1 MSIPPPQPPL
11 VPPVPPVAPPGAPPG
26 APPLPEMPPP
36 PAPPVPPAP
45 REETAADSVP
55 QGADEPASDPFAVV
69 ADAVDGLRGE
79 MAALGDQFRRRL
91 LNDREGRRGLDELRA
106 ELDHTRRAAEGRL
119 AQPLLYD
126 LVLLL
131 DRVDRHL
138 GVDGGFADSVGAELL
153 TLLEKY
159 GMTRIPVTAGR
170 FDPALQ
176 EAVGTVPAPRP
187 ELAGDVAE
195 VVRHGYRMGDRVVRP
210 QQVRVHAPA

>member
-1 MSIPPPQPPL
+1 MSTPPPQPPQPPWVPPL
-11 VPPVPPVAPPGAPPG
+11 PEVPPQPAAPVPPVPSAPPVPPVPPEESAPD
-26 APPLPEMPPP
+26 
-36 PAPPVPPAP
+36 PAP
-45 REETAADSVP
+45 RAAE
-55 QGADEPASDPFAVV
+55 QPAPDPFAVV
-69 ADAVDGLRGE
+69 ADAVDGLREE
-79 MAALGDQFRRRL
+79 MSALGDQFRRRL

-106 ELDHTRRAAEGRL
+106 ELDHTRKAAEGRL
-119 AQPLLYD
+119 VQPLLYD

-131 DRVDRHL
+131 DRIDRHL

-210 QQVRVHAPA
+210 QQVRVHAIT

>member
-1 MSIPPPQPPL
+1 MSIPPPQPPQPPL
-11 VPPVPPVAPPGAPPG
+11 VPPVPPVAPPGAPP
-26 APPLPEMPPP
+26 LPQMPPP

-45 REETAADSVP
+45 REETAADPVP

-69 ADAVDGLRGE
+69 ADAVDGLREE

-131 DRVDRHL
+131 DRVDRHP

>member
-1 MSIPPPQPPL
+1 MSTPPPLPPQPPQ
-11 VPPVPPVAPPGAPPG
+11 VPPVPVVPPQ
-26 APPLPEMPPP
+26 
-36 PAPPVPPAP
+36 PPVPPQ
-45 REETAADSVP
+45 VP
-55 QGADEPASDPFAVV
+55 QVPQVPTEGPAPQTVEEPAPDPLAVV
-69 ADAVDGLRGE
+69 ADAVDGLREE

-106 ELDHTRRAAEGRL
+106 ELDHSRKAAEGRL
-119 AQPLLYD
+119 VQPLLYD

-131 DRVDRHL
+131 DRVDRHPRD
-138 GVDGGFADSVGAELL
+138 DGGFAASVGAELL

-176 EAVGTVPAPRP
+176 EAVGTVPAPSP

-195 VVRHGYRMGDRVVRP
+195 VVRHGYRMADRVVRP
-210 QQVRVHAPA
+210 QQVRVHAVT

>member
-1 MSIPPPQPPL
+1 MSTPPPLPPQPPQ
-11 VPPVPPVAPPGAPPG
+11 VPPVPVVPVVPP
-26 APPLPEMPPP
+26 PPLPVVPPQP
-36 PAPPVPPAP
+36 PAPPQVSPVPPEGPAP
-45 REETAADSVP
+45 QTAE
-55 QGADEPASDPFAVV
+55 EPAPDPLAVV
-69 ADAVDGLRGE
+69 ADAVDGLREE

-106 ELDHTRRAAEGRL
+106 ELGHNRKAAEGRL
-119 AQPLLYD
+119 VQPLLYD

-131 DRVDRHL
+131 DRVDRHP
-138 GVDGGFADSVGAELL
+138 GDDGGFAASVGAELL

-176 EAVGTVPAPRP
+176 EAVGTVPAPSP

-195 VVRHGYRMGDRVVRP
+195 VVRHGYRMADRVVRP
-210 QQVRVHAPA
+210 QQVRVHAVT

>member
-1 MSIPPPQPPL
+1 MSTPPPLPPQPPQ
-11 VPPVPPVAPPGAPPG
+11 V
-26 APPLPEMPPP
+26 PPLPAVPVVPPPPLLPEVPPQP
-36 PAPPVPPAP
+36 PAPPQVPPEDASPGPAP
-45 REETAADSVP
+45 QTAE
-55 QGADEPASDPFAVV
+55 EPAPDPLAVV
-69 ADAVDGLRGE
+69 ADAVDGLREE

-119 AQPLLYD
+119 VQPLLYD

-131 DRVDRHL
+131 DRIDRHL
-138 GVDGGFADSVGAELL
+138 GVDGGFGDSVGAELL

>member
-1 MSIPPPQPPL
+1 MSTPPPQPPQPPWVPPL
-11 VPPVPPVAPPGAPPG
+11 PEVPPQPAAPVPPVPPA
-26 APPLPEMPPP
+26 P
-36 PAPPVPPAP
+36 PAPPVPPEESAP
-45 REETAADSVP
+45 D
-55 QGADEPASDPFAVV
+55 PASRAAEQPAPDPFAVV
-69 ADAVDGLRGE
+69 ADAVDGLREE

-106 ELDHTRRAAEGRL
+106 ELDHTRKAAEGRL
-119 AQPLLYD
+119 VQPLLYD

-131 DRVDRHL
+131 DRIDRHL

-210 QQVRVHAPA
+210 QQVRVHAIT

>member
-1 MSIPPPQPPL
+1 MSIPPPQPPQPPL
-11 VPPVPPVAPPGAPPG
+11 VPPVPPVPPPG
-26 APPLPEMPPP
+26 APPLPEAPPQP

-45 REETAADSVP
+45 REETSAE
-55 QGADEPASDPFAVV
+55 EPAPDPLAVV
-69 ADAVDGLRGE
+69 ADAVDGLREE

-131 DRVDRHL
+131 DRIDRHL

>member
-11 VPPVPPVAPPGAPPG
+11 VPPVPPVPPPG
-26 APPLPEMPPP
+26 APPLPEAPPQP

-45 REETAADSVP
+45 REETSAE
-55 QGADEPASDPFAVV
+55 EPAPDPLAVV
-69 ADAVDGLRGE
+69 ADAVDGLREE

-131 DRVDRHL
+131 DRIDRHL